1 MIPCQNLNFKNR
13 FIDLGPEFYQEKQP
27 DPVTDPYLVD
37 YSPSVGQ
44 LIDLPEE
51 GGDNFLANFSGN
63 QPMEGARPL
72 AMAYSGHQF
81 GSYNPKL
88 GDGRGLLLGEVSNKE
103 NISWD
108 VHLKGAGPTRFAR
121 GFDGRATLQSSI
133 REHLGSEALNGLGI
147 PTTRSL
153 AVIGIRELIY
163 RQKPEL
169 AAILVRV
176 ADCHI
181 RFGSFEFFHYTKQPK
196 SVERLADFSIE
207 HYHNDIYNEPDRY
220 RIFFRRVLTLTAK
233 LISKWQSVGFVH
245 GVMNTDNMT
254 ITGTTFDYGPYGFM
268 EDYLPSYVCNH
279 SDHQGR
285 YAFKNQPYIGLWN
298 CSALGHALSSMISE
312 EAQGEILQ
320 TYEEIFQNTLAELFR
335 KKLGLEQEQSEDA
348 ALIQGLLD
356 IMESEKLDYTNTFRN
371 LTQALTN
378 KITPELNSDIAK
390 SWIVSFQERHTKE
403 GLSVDKKVISMKQ
416 VNPKFIL
423 RNYMA
428 QEAID
433 AAEESDFSMLETL
446 IIILTKPFEEHKEYQ
461 NFANKSPAWAKDLE
475 ISCSS

>member
-1 MIPCQNLNFKNR
+1 MLPFLTHAYSELSEDFYTLQEWQGFNNSKVVIENNILKNELGMQD
-13 FIDLGPEFYQEKQP
+13 IDQQELLKIFNG
-27 DPVTDPYLVD
+27 TKK
-37 YSPSVGQ
+37 
-44 LIDLPEE
+44 IDSLK
-51 GGDNFLANFSGN
+51 
-63 QPMEGARPL
+63 PL
-72 AMAYSGHQF
+72 SMVYSGHQF
-81 GSYNPKL
+81 GQYVEQL
-88 GDGRGLLLGEVSNKE
+88 GDGRGLLLGQIYSEAGLL
-103 NISWD
+103 D
-108 VHLKGAGPTRFAR
+108 LHLKGAGKTPYSRF
-121 GFDGRATLQSSI
+121 GDGRAVLRSVI
-133 REHLGSEALNGLGI
+133 REYLCGEAMHALSI
-147 PTTRSL
+147 PTSRALMIVGSDEM
-153 AVIGIRELIY
+153 VIRE
-163 RQKPEL
+163 KSESAAML
-169 AAILVRV
+169 ARTAKT
-176 ADCHI
+176 HI
-181 RFGSFEFFHYTKQPK
+181 RFGNFEYFHYNNKPENVK
-196 SVERLADFSIE
+196 ALADFCINN
-207 HYHNDIYNEPDRY
+207 YPNY
-220 RIFFRRVLTLTAK
+220 FFQTPNSYEDFFKVMVKETANM
-233 LISKWQSVGFVH
+233 IAHWQACGFNH
-245 GVMNTDNMT
+245 GVMNTDNMS
-254 ITGTTFDYGPYGFM
+254 ILGETFDYGPYGFM

-298 CSALGHALSSMISE
+298 CSALGHALSSLISE

-403 GLSVDKKVISMKQ
+403 GLSVDRKLISMNQ

-433 AAEESDFSMLETL
+433 AAEDSNFSKLETL
-446 IIILTKPFEEHKEYQ
+446 IVVLTKPFEELEEHQK
-461 NFANKSPAWAKDLE
+461 FANKSPAWAQDLE

>member
-1 MIPCQNLNFKNR
+1 MLPFLTHAYSELSEDFYTLQEWQGFNNSKVVIENNILKNELGMQD
-13 FIDLGPEFYQEKQP
+13 IDQQELLKIFNG
-27 DPVTDPYLVD
+27 TKK
-37 YSPSVGQ
+37 
-44 LIDLPEE
+44 IDSLK
-51 GGDNFLANFSGN
+51 
-63 QPMEGARPL
+63 PL
-72 AMAYSGHQF
+72 SMVYSGHQF
-81 GSYNPKL
+81 GQYVEQL
-88 GDGRGLLLGEVSNKE
+88 GDGRGLLLGQIYSEAGLL
-103 NISWD
+103 D
-108 VHLKGAGPTRFAR
+108 LHLKGAGKTPYSRF
-121 GFDGRATLQSSI
+121 GDGRAVLRSVI
-133 REHLGSEALNGLGI
+133 REYLCGEAMHALSI
-147 PTTRSL
+147 PTSRALMIVGSDEM
-153 AVIGIRELIY
+153 VIRE
-163 RQKPEL
+163 KSESAAML
-169 AAILVRV
+169 ARTAKT
-176 ADCHI
+176 HI
-181 RFGSFEFFHYTKQPK
+181 RFGNFEYFHYNNKPENVK
-196 SVERLADFSIE
+196 ALADFCINN
-207 HYHNDIYNEPDRY
+207 YPNY
-220 RIFFRRVLTLTAK
+220 FFQTPNSYEDFFKVMVKETANM
-233 LISKWQSVGFVH
+233 IAHWQACGFNH
-245 GVMNTDNMT
+245 GVMNTDNMS
-254 ITGTTFDYGPYGFM
+254 ILGETFDYGPYGFM

-298 CSALGHALSSMISE
+298 CSALGHALSSLISE

-475 ISCSS
+475 VSCSS

>member
-1 MIPCQNLNFKNR
+1 MLPFLTHAYSELSEDFYTLQEWQGFNNSKVVIENNILKNELGMQD
-13 FIDLGPEFYQEKQP
+13 IDQQVLLKIFNGTKK
-27 DPVTDPYLVD
+27 
-37 YSPSVGQ
+37 
-44 LIDLPEE
+44 IDSLK
-51 GGDNFLANFSGN
+51 
-63 QPMEGARPL
+63 PL
-72 AMAYSGHQF
+72 SMVYSGHQF
-81 GSYNPKL
+81 GQYVEQL
-88 GDGRGLLLGEVSNKE
+88 GDGRGLLLGQIYSEAGLL
-103 NISWD
+103 D
-108 VHLKGAGPTRFAR
+108 LHLKGAGKTPYSRF
-121 GFDGRATLQSSI
+121 GDGRAVLRSVI
-133 REHLGSEALNGLGI
+133 REYLCGEAMHALSI
-147 PTTRSL
+147 PTSRALMIVGSDEM
-153 AVIGIRELIY
+153 VIRE
-163 RQKPEL
+163 KSESAAML
-169 AAILVRV
+169 ARTAKT
-176 ADCHI
+176 HI
-181 RFGSFEFFHYTKQPK
+181 RFGNFEYFHYNNKPENVK
-196 SVERLADFSIE
+196 ALADFCINN
-207 HYHNDIYNEPDRY
+207 YPNY
-220 RIFFRRVLTLTAK
+220 FFQTPNSYEDFFKVMVKETANM
-233 LISKWQSVGFVH
+233 IAHWQACGFNH
-245 GVMNTDNMT
+245 GVMNTDNMS
-254 ITGTTFDYGPYGFM
+254 ILGETFDYGPYGFM

-298 CSALGHALSSMISE
+298 CSALGHALSSLISE